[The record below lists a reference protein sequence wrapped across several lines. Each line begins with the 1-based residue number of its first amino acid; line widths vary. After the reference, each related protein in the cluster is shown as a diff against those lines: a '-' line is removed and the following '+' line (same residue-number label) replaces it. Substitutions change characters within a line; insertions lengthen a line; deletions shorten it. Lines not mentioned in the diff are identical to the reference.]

1 MLRRALG
8 KMVMDTTIHAAI
20 NAYLPL
26 VMVRL
31 VSLKGIPLDKP
42 TIFNNWAFVAWASIS
57 ASDLPDYITLFKKN

>member
-26 VMVRL
+26 VRL

-57 ASDLPDYITLFKKN
+57 ASDLPDYITLLKKN